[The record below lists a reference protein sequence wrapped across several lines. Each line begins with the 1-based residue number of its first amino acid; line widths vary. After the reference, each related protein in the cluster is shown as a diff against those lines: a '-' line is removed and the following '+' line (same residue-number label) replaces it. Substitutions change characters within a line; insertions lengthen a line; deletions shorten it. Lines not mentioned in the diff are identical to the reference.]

1 MHRGKTQILVS
12 TADGSYVQIPVS
24 VYDYSSVR
32 FSNENI
38 TQTLMLGK
46 QNEVEVDLIEGNDD
60 YSFTSDNPRVSA
72 FYNDATGK
80 VTVSAKA
87 GKEEYTATLT
97 CTDGSDRKGT
107 IKVTVTPS
115 FEAFTADEINDI
127 KANTRSEIW
136 ADVKDPSDGNTP
148 TTILIIKTNIH
159 GSTSARISR
168 TDSTAS
174 DGGGTATS
182 TSAEDTAA
190 SSSHMPPAQ
199 QPDSSRRAT

>member
-1 MHRGKTQILVS
+1 MMTIHSLPTI
-12 TADGSYVQIPVS
+12 
-24 VYDYSSVR
+24 
-32 FSNENI
+32 
-38 TQTLMLGK
+38 
-46 QNEVEVDLIEGNDD
+46 
-60 YSFTSDNPRVSA
+60 PRVSA

-182 TSAEDTAA
+182 TSRGGYGGLVITYAAGTTAGQQSQGYLTFA
-190 SSSHMPPAQ
+190 YPLLHGAGACTTTTAQ
-199 QPDSSRRAT
+199 SPS